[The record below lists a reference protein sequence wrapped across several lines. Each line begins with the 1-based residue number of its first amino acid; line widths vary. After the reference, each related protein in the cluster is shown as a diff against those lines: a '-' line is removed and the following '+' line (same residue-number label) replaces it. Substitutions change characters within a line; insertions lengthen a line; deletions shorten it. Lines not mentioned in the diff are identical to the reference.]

1 MNEENGDKCKKYQVD
16 FIFMNIYNIKKDLS
30 DGKKMKYEVI
40 GNNIKVSDCKCIN
53 IELCLFCGQAFRWK
67 KNEDGSFH
75 GVVDGKITDIMQNEN
90 EIIFINTSEE
100 DFLCLWCDYFDLE
113 SDYEKTVEKFSED
126 ENLSSAVKEYYGI
139 RILHQKPW
147 EALCS
152 FIISQNNNIP
162 RIMGII
168 DRLCE
173 SFGKKIGENDY
184 SFPSYEMLKNVTT
197 EDLAPLRAGFRNKY
211 IIDAAE
217 KLCNGEIDFE
227 KIKEMPMEQA
237 RQELMKIKGVGAK
250 VAECTLLYGFGRKE
264 AFPVDVWVKKIMEEM
279 YPQGLPECTK
289 DIEGIA
295 QQYLFH
301 WRRNSSRFKN
311 KE

>member
-1 MNEENGDKCKKYQVD
+1 MR
-16 FIFMNIYNIKKDLS
+16 
-30 DGKKMKYEVI
+30 YEVKEKDI
-40 GNNIKVSDCKCIN
+40 IIYDVPCLN

-75 GVVDGKITDIMQNEN
+75 GIVDGKVTDIKQTEN
-90 EIIFINTSEE
+90 KIIFRNTNEE
-100 DFLCLWCDYFDLE
+100 DFLSLWKDYFDLE
-113 SDYEKTVEKFSED
+113 SDYENYCKTISAD
-126 ENLSSAVKEYYGI
+126 ENIKKACEEYYGI

-173 SFGKKIGENDY
+173 NFGEKKGENDY
-184 SFPSYEMLKNVTT
+184 TFPTYESLKNVTI
-197 EDLAPLRAGFRNKY
+197 EDLAPLRAGFRHKY
-211 IIDAAE
+211 IVDAVE
-217 KLCNGEIDFE
+217 KLCSGEIDHD
-227 KIKEMPMEQA
+227 KIKEMPIEEA
-237 RQELMKIKGVGAK
+237 RTELMKIKGVGAK

-264 AFPVDVWVKKIMEEM
+264 AFPVDVWVKKIMAEM
-279 YPQGLPECTK
+279 YPAGLPECCK
-289 DIEGIA
+289 NIEGIA

-301 WRRNSSRFKN
+301 WRRNSIIFKD